1 MNIQMYSSSMVPD
14 NYGYGSAMDR
24 MMAEHQGTSA
34 ILPNFYAATKNTD
47 QMVLYPL
54 KPFEML
60 NLDEYRPGVFFNA
73 LA

>member
-1 MNIQMYSSSMVPD
+1 MYSASVVPD
-14 NYGYGSAMDR
+14 NYGYSSAMDQ
-24 MMAEHQGTSA
+24 MMAESKGTNA
-34 ILPNFYAATKNTD
+34 ILTNFYAATKNSD
-47 QMVLYPL
+47 QMALYPL

>member
-1 MNIQMYSSSMVPD
+1 MYSVNMVPY
-14 NYGYGSAMDR
+14 NYGYTSAMDR
-24 MMAEHQGTSA
+24 LMAEHEVTSA
-34 ILPNFYAATKNTD
+34 ILPSFYASAKNTD
-47 QMVLYPL
+47 QMVPYPL

>member
-1 MNIQMYSSSMVPD
+1 MYSASVVPD
-14 NYGYGSAMDR
+14 NYGYSSAMDQ
-24 MMAEHQGTSA
+24 MMAESEGTSA
-34 ILPNFYAATKNTD
+34 ILTNFYAATKNSD
-47 QMVLYPL
+47 QMALYPL

>member
-1 MNIQMYSSSMVPD
+1 MYSANMVPD
-14 NYGYGSAMDR
+14 NYGDSYAVVR
-24 MMAEHQGTSA
+24 MMSKSEVSSA
-34 ILPNFYAATKNTD
+34 ILTNFYAATKNSD
-47 QMVLYPL
+47 QIALHPL